1 MVAAGTLMGRQERN
15 EPNNRALLLEL
26 AAVGAVVTLFFDL
39 ITTLGYVVWF
49 AIPYFAAVIAG
60 IPFIA
65 VHVIS
70 NAILFPAIVPRLD
83 MTIKNQLRPLFMRNQ
98 SLG

>member
-1 MVAAGTLMGRQERN
+1 MVATGTLMGRQERVGQS
-15 EPNNRALLLEL
+15 NRAFLLEL
-26 AAVGAVVTLFFDL
+26 TVVGAVATLFFDL
-39 ITTLGYVVWF
+39 ITTLGYAIWF
-49 AIPYFAAVIAG
+49 AIPYFLAILAG

-83 MTIKNQLRPLFMRNQ
+83 MTIKKQLRPLFSRNQ
-98 SLG
+98 SLS